1 MTLPSIRFNL
11 YVMNKDQAWKYIV
24 VIVFL
29 MILIIDIAIL
39 RGLK

>member
-11 YVMNKDQAWKYIV
+11 YVMDEDKAWKYIGI
-24 VIVFL
+24 IVFL

>member
-1 MTLPSIRFNL
+1 
-11 YVMNKDQAWKYIV
+11 MNKDQAWKYIV
-24 VIVFL
+24 VIGFL